1 MCNNPFPCLPKPLF
15 KTLKLWG
22 SSFKLSV
29 NLIAVLVNSLVFLQS
44 FVSCIKLRHEDPEDK
59 LSALVTSQHVHFIRA
74 GLPLAENVV
83 LTVKLFN
90 LYKARH
96 KDQGM
101 WYCMCVIYGLQ
112 LRGLSGNGRGK
123 KTLFK
128 VSEKSG
134 NFILSEGNLTFWRKV
149 RRCWH
154 NLRQVIAL
162 YIISKWM
169 HTLWLVNQLWFI
181 MPLNPWKNRAFSEL
195 L

>member
-112 LRGLSGNGRGK
+112 LRGLSGNGREK
-123 KTLFK
+123 K
-128 VSEKSG
+128 
-134 NFILSEGNLTFWRKV
+134 NTFYGQRKV
-149 RRCWH
+149 REFHFEWGEF
-154 NLRQVIAL
+154 NILKKSQEML
-162 YIISKWM
+162 
-169 HTLWLVNQLWFI
+169 T
-181 MPLNPWKNRAFSEL
+181 
-195 L
+195 